1 MEGSSGD
8 VAILKRQSEQRQD
21 GSIRA
26 VFKGILGLMQ
36 DE

>member
-1 MEGSSGD
+1 MEVSSDD
-8 VAILKRQSEQRQD
+8 VTVPKRQSEQGQA
-21 GSIRA
+21 GSIRV